1 MTYDQARHQQELRQY
16 YRIDDVVSLSYQVL
30 DTDEAGAT
38 FKGSA
43 RSGLEVSTNTVL
55 AEIDREFNEAVNVV
69 CQHSPVIG
77 RALRLLNRK
86 LSMVAAQV
94 LEQEAGDDAQAQD
107 DAKVNLSGCGIAFE
121 ARQAI
126 AVDARLRLSLIL
138 KPAQV
143 AVSIAGTVIAC
154 EERLDDSAMPYRVR
168 VKFDDDAQAQ
178 EQLIR
183 HVVEKQ
189 VAQMSDK
196 NARRR

>member
-43 RSGLEVSTNTVL
+43 ESGLEVSTNTVI
-55 AEIDREFNEAVNVV
+55 AQIDREFNEAVNVV
-69 CQHSPVIG
+69 GQHSPVIG

-86 LSMVAAQV
+86 LSMVAAQA
-94 LEQEAGDDAQAQD
+94 LQQQAGDDAPARED
-107 DAKVNLSGCGIAFE
+107 TKVNLSGCGIAFE

-126 AVDARLRLSLIL
+126 DVDTRLRLSLIL

-143 AVSIAGTVIAC
+143 AVSITGAVIAC
-154 EERLDDSAMPYRVR
+154 EQRLSDSAMPYRVR
-168 VKFDDDAQAQ
+168 VKFDDDAQAR

>member
-1 MTYDQARHQQELRQY
+1 MTTTRQDRHPQELRQY
-16 YRIDDVVSLSYQVL
+16 YRIDDVVTLSYQVL
-30 DTDEAGAT
+30 DKDTTLAGNAE
-38 FKGSA
+38 G
-43 RSGLEVSTNTVL
+43 GLEISANTVL

-77 RALRLLNRK
+77 RALRLLSRK

-94 LEQEAGDDAQAQD
+94 LEQEAGDDAQPRD
-107 DAKVNLSGCGIAFE
+107 DIRVNLSGCGIAFE

-126 AVDARLRLSLIL
+126 AVDARLRLNLIL

-168 VKFDDDAQAQ
+168 VKFDDDAQAR

-189 VAQMSDK
+189 VAQMSNK
-196 NARRR
+196 KGRR